1 MSATFGAASSPF
13 AAPGSSVVNEWSDE
27 HTQQIKTY
35 RDEMGV
41 TVGADPMLMKER
53 KVSVSGI
60 GNPSWGLEAAASI
73 SAGTLVITSQ
83 SQDDSAEDYP
93 KFKLELVSWS

>member
-13 AAPGSSVVNEWSDE
+13 SAPGSSVVNEWSDE

-35 RDEMGV
+35 RNELGV
-41 TVGADPMLMKER
+41 TVGAQPLTMKER

-60 GNPSWGLEAAASI
+60 GNPAWGLTAATIAS
-73 SAGTLVITSQ
+73 GTLVVTSQ
-83 SQDDSAEDYP
+83 SQDDAAEDFP

>member
-35 RDEMGV
+35 RDENGV
-41 TVGADPMLMKER
+41 TIAAAAMLMKER

-60 GNPSWGLEAAASI
+60 GNPAWGLTAAAIGS
-73 SAGTLVITSQ
+73 GTLTITSQ
-83 SQDDSAEDYP
+83 SQDDAAEDFP
-93 KFKLELVSWS
+93 KFKLELIAWS